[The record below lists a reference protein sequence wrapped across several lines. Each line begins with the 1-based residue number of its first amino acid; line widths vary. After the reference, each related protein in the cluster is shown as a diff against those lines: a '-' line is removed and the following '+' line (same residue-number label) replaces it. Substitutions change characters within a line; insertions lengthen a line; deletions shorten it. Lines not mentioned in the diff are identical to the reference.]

1 MSADVPVSP
10 ESPDP
15 PAGLPPGARA
25 GTSGID
31 LARAALAE
39 ARAAARERARTP
51 GARSAPRRAERRTG
65 GSRDPQLISDALAG
79 LIAERGWEV
88 PAAMGNAMDRW
99 AEIVGS
105 DIAAHAEP
113 VSYEDS
119 VLIVRASSTAWATQL
134 RLLAPDIVRRLNTE
148 LGHGSVLRIDV
159 KGPTGPSWRKG
170 RLRVQDGR
178 GPRDTY
184 G

>member
-1 MSADVPVSP
+1 VSADSP
-10 ESPDP
+10 EPESGPAP
-15 PAGLPPGARA
+15 PAP
-25 GTSGID
+25 GID

-39 ARAAARERARTP
+39 ARAAARERSGKP
-51 GARSAPRRAERRTG
+51 GQSKSGFGKRRERRVG
-65 GSRDPQLISDALAG
+65 DVRDPQLFGEAIAG
-79 LIAERGWEV
+79 LITERGWEI
-88 PAAMGNAMDRW
+88 PAAVGDAMDRW
-99 AEIVGS
+99 PEIVGT

-113 VSYEDS
+113 RAYEDG
-119 VLIVRASSTAWATQL
+119 VLTVQASSTAWATQL

-148 LGHGSVLRIDV
+148 LGHGSVTRIEV
-159 KGPTGPSWRKG
+159 RAPKGPSWRKG

>member
-1 MSADVPVSP
+1 VSADPPPPVP
-10 ESPDP
+10 P
-15 PAGLPPGARA
+15 PPVPPGDERLPE
-25 GTSGID
+25 GVSGID

-51 GARSAPRRAERRTG
+51 GKPTRRRIERRSGDT
-65 GSRDPQLISDALAG
+65 RDPQLVGDAISG
-79 LIAERGWEV
+79 LIADRGWEI
-88 PAAMGNAMDRW
+88 PAAVGNAMERW
-99 AEIVGS
+99 AEIVGQ

-113 VSYEDS
+113 LAFDEG
-119 VLIVRASSTAWATQL
+119 VLAVQASSTAWATQL
-134 RLLAPDIVRRLNTE
+134 RLLAPEIVRRLNTE
-148 LGHGSVLRIDV
+148 LGHGTVRRIDV
-159 KGPTGPSWRKG
+159 KAPAGPSWRKG

>member
-1 MSADVPVSP
+1 VSAEDL
-10 ESPDP
+10 P
-15 PAGLPPGARA
+15 PADAPAP
-25 GTSGID
+25 GID

-39 ARAAARERARTP
+39 ARAAARERAGKP
-51 GARSAPRRAERRTG
+51 GQVKSRAGKRRERRLG
-65 GSRDPQLISDALAG
+65 DARDPQLFGDAISG
-79 LIAERGWEV
+79 LIAERGWEI
-88 PAAMGNAMDRW
+88 PAAVGNAMDRW
-99 AEIVGS
+99 ADIVGA

-113 VSYEDS
+113 LTYDEG
-119 VLIVRASSTAWATQL
+119 VLAVQASSTAWATQL

-148 LGHGSVLRIDV
+148 LGHGAVTRIEV
-159 KGPTGPSWRKG
+159 KAPKGPSWKKG